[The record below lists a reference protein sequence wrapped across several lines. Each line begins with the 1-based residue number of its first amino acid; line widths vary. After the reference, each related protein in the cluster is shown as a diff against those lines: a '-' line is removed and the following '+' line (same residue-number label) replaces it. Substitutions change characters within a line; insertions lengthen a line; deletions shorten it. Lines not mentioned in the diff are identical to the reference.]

1 MEQELWCLYF
11 IYEAKEIN
19 TSMSAKASARLGL
32 GDFFDPNKVS
42 KDQVVHEGWA
52 LELLLI
58 PIK

>member
-1 MEQELWCLYF
+1 
-11 IYEAKEIN
+11 
-19 TSMSAKASARLGL
+19 MSARASARLGL
-32 GDFFDPNKVS
+32 GDFVDPNKVS